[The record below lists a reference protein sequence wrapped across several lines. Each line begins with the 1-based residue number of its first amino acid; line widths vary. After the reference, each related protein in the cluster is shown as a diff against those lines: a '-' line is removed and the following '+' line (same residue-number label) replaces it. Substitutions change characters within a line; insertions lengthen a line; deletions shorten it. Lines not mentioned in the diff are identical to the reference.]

1 MSSYAKTGENETDAL
16 QNDMVESEENED
28 PTVDRSELSDLDS
41 EEGSN
46 VKRCFKCSCRKVCA
60 FLLIVML
67 AICFLII
74 IYFSTWKS
82 GTVDTSDTV
91 DTSARV
97 FHSSHHER
105 TCDNIYDE
113 DNSIYGCCE
122 ITDEHNDVYKLSLHR
137 IVKRNEEGTNCPT
150 YTSLL
155 NDMKKY
161 MNKYKDYFQH
171 AYEKPRDN
179 PCIKGGVTLPVGK
192 CPETW
197 EVITA
202 YNHYY
207 IDPEPEYWLLWII
220 LIVGACLCANA

>member
-16 QNDMVESEENED
+16 QNDMVGSEEND
-28 PTVDRSELSDLDS
+28 SPTVDRSELSDLDS
-41 EEGSN
+41 EEGRN
-46 VKRCFKCSCRKVCA
+46 VKRCFKCSCRKLCA

-82 GTVDTSDTV
+82 DTV

-97 FHSSHHER
+97 FHGSNNHRR

-113 DNSIYGCCE
+113 DNSIFGCCE
-122 ITDEHNDVYKLSLHR
+122 ITDEHNDVYKLSLYR
-137 IVKRNEEGTNCPT
+137 IVKRNEAGTNCPT

-155 NDMKKY
+155 NEMKKY
-161 MNKYKDYFQH
+161 LNKYKDYFQDE
-171 AYEKPRDN
+171 YGKPREN
-179 PCIKGGVTLPVGK
+179 PCIKDGVTLPVDK

-197 EVITA
+197 EVIDA

-207 IDPEPEYWLLWII
+207 RDPRPEYWLLCII
-220 LIVGACLCANA
+220 LLAGACLCANS